1 MQSRDKFFDDLAK
14 LMQNAVGVAQDARD
28 EAENVFRSFIERKLN
43 EMNLVDREEF
53 EAVREMAIKARTEN
67 DRLAAQIRDL
77 EARLADNPAAEPGQS
92 GNNTDATEGSAV
104 D

>member
-14 LMQNAVGVAQDARD
+14 LMQNAVGVAQDARN
-28 EAENVFRSFIERKLN
+28 EAENVFRSFVERKLT

-67 DRLAAQIRDL
+67 DRLEERIRIL
-77 EARLADNPAAEPGQS
+77 EARLADNSADEVRPSENKADS
-92 GNNTDATEGSAV
+92 TNGNGD